1 MHVPCHAVRRIRGV
15 YVRSIRVLLLLGLVA
30 MMTFAVTATVS
41 ATGGRPLAAGLT
53 GAAEVPTTGDPDG
66 SGSARITVN
75 HGLGK
80 VCYRIAVTG
89 IVLPAVAA
97 HIHLGGVGVAGAP
110 VVTLT
115 APDVNGVSS
124 GCVIV
129 SRALAK
135 ALIQNPTHYYVN
147 VHNATFPGGAL
158 RGQLTR

>member
-1 MHVPCHAVRRIRGV
+1 MRPL
-15 YVRSIRVLLLLGLVA
+15 RVLLLMSLMA
-30 MMTFAVTATVS
+30 MLTFAATASAS
-41 ATGGRPLAAGLT
+41 ATGGRPLTASLT

-89 IVLPAVAA
+89 IVAATAA
-97 HIHLGGVGVAGAP
+97 HIHPGVVGVAGAP

-115 APDVNGVSS
+115 PPDVTGVSS
-124 GCVIV
+124 GCVSV
-129 SRALAK
+129 SRVLAK

-147 VHNATFPGGAL
+147 VHNATYPGGAL

>member
-1 MHVPCHAVRRIRGV
+1 M
-15 YVRSIRVLLLLGLVA
+15 RSIRILLLLGLVA
-30 MMTFAVTATVS
+30 MMTITATAAVS

-80 VCYRIAVTG
+80 VCYRIAVSG
-89 IVLPAVAA
+89 IVLPAAAA
-97 HIHLGGVGVAGAP
+97 HIHVGDAGVAGA
-110 VVTLT
+110 VVVPLA
-115 APDVNGVSS
+115 APDANGISS
-124 GCVIV
+124 GCADVTRV
-129 SRALAK
+129 LAK

-147 VHNATFPGGAL
+147 VHNSVYPGGAL

>member
-1 MHVPCHAVRRIRGV
+1 M
-15 YVRSIRVLLLLGLVA
+15 RSLRVLLLMSLMA
-30 MMTFAVTATVS
+30 MLTLAATATAS
-41 ATGGRPLAAGLT
+41 ATGGRPLTASLT

-80 VCYRIAVTG
+80 VCYRISVTG
-89 IVLPAVAA
+89 IVLPATLA
-97 HIHLGGVGVAGAP
+97 HIHLGGAGVAGAP

-115 APDVNGVSS
+115 PPDVTGVSS
-124 GCVIV
+124 GCVTV

-147 VHNATFPGGAL
+147 VHNAVYPGGAL

>member
-1 MHVPCHAVRRIRGV
+1 M
-15 YVRSIRVLLLLGLVA
+15 SLMA
-30 MMTFAVTATVS
+30 MLTFAATASAS
-41 ATGGRPLAAGLT
+41 ATGGRPLTASLT

-89 IVLPAVAA
+89 IVAATAA
-97 HIHLGGVGVAGAP
+97 HIHPGVVGVAGAP

-115 APDVNGVSS
+115 APVNGVSS
-124 GCVIV
+124 GCVSV
-129 SRALAK
+129 SRVLAK
-135 ALIQNPTHYYVN
+135 ALIQNPTDYYVN
-147 VHNATFPGGAL
+147 VHDATYMGGAL